1 MTLELALAGV
11 PMVTAY
17 KVGGAEAGV
26 LRRAINVK
34 SVILAN
40 LVAGENVIPE
50 FLQRDC
56 TPEKLSQALCDV
68 LSESPL
74 RRQQLEAFAK
84 IEKTMS
90 TGNQLPS
97 VRAADIVLKT
107 MRKTR
112 RSN

>member
-1 MTLELALAGV
+1 
-11 PMVTAY
+11 MVTAY
-17 KVGGAEAGV
+17 KVGGAEAWV

-40 LVAGENVIPE
+40 LVAGDNVIPE

-56 TPEKLSQALCDV
+56 TPKNLSQAVREV

-74 RRQQLEAFAK
+74 RQRQLDAFAK
-84 IEKTMS
+84 IESSMS
-90 TGNQLPS
+90 TGNQPPS

-107 MRKTR
+107 MRKSR
-112 RSN
+112 RVN